1 MMPSQL
7 WETTMDPTKR
17 LLKQLTIDDAAE
29 ANLIFSKLLGEEVE
43 YDIILEYVLDVY
55 YEYLVV
61 KCMIYICRLSIGKS
75 SSWNT
80 PLKSDQRA

>member
-43 YDIILEYVLDVY
+43 YDIIF
-55 YEYLVV
+55 
-61 KCMIYICRLSIGKS
+61 
-75 SSWNT
+75 
-80 PLKSDQRA
+80 

>member
-1 MMPSQL
+1 
-7 WETTMDPTKR
+7 MDPTKR

-75 SSWNT
+75 SS
-80 PLKSDQRA
+80 

>member
-75 SSWNT
+75 SS
-80 PLKSDQRA
+80 